1 MFILKDTLWLFIKHM
16 NERKLRQKDIDKYT
30 DTYLYVYIYTYK
42 LGLTFTNVGFF
53 LPGNLFIE
61 GSIGLSHSSEKLGCQ
76 L

>member
-1 MFILKDTLWLFIKHM
+1 MVIHKAYEWTKAET
-16 NERKLRQKDIDKYT
+16 ERYRQIYRHIPVC
-30 DTYLYVYIYTYK
+30 LYIYTYK